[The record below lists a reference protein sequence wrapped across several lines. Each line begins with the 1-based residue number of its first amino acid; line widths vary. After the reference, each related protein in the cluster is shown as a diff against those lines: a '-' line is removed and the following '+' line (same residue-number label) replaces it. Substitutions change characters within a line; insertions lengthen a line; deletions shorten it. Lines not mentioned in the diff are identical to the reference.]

1 MTTTEELNALL
12 RQALN
17 EPDRVTLFL
26 RAFLE
31 APAFVLAP
39 LSDDH
44 PRLRFF
50 MYRRPEDG
58 IHFIPLFTDEEK
70 ATASAEGQLR
80 VLPGTGRLWLEASR
94 GAVVVINPNDE
105 HCTLYPEE
113 ITDLLTNGRV
123 ADLDCERLTAARQ
136 VWIGDPEAPPA
147 WLISK
152 LQALYRTL
160 PFVEAARLF
169 EMYPEGDSSK
179 GILTVAITTTK
190 MYEERAARATITSI
204 QSECQTAKLPVDIV
218 VTVSD
223 DRNPQFVGWGVLI
236 YARND

>member
-1 MTTTEELNALL
+1 MTTTEELKTLL
-12 RQALN
+12 SQAHHR
-17 EPDRVTLFL
+17 PDQMMPFL
-26 RAFLE
+26 RALLE
-31 APAFVLAP
+31 APIYTLAP
-39 LSDDH
+39 LYDDH

-80 VLPGTGRLWLEASR
+80 VLSGTGRLWLGASR

-113 ITDLLTNGRV
+113 IADLLTNGRV

-136 VWIGDPEAPPA
+136 VWIGEPQSPPA

-152 LQALYRTL
+152 LQALYATL
-160 PFVEAARLF
+160 PFVEAAHLF
-169 EMYPEGDSSK
+169 EMYPEGHSSK
-179 GILTVAITTTK
+179 GTLTVAITTTK

-204 QSECQTAKLPVDIV
+204 QPECQAAKLPVDIV

-223 DRNPQFVGWGVLI
+223 DPHPQFAGWGVLI
-236 YARND
+236 YARNG